1 MLDPLTLDQ
10 LRVLVAVA
18 EEGSFSAAARRL
30 GRVQSAISQAVH
42 ALETALAVTLFDR
55 AGKVPQLNDAGRVL
69 LSDAR
74 RLIGGV
80 EAIKAKAESIGG
92 GVEPELTLAVDAM
105 FPSAV
110 LTSSLKALSG
120 VYPCLQ
126 VTVFTEAMGG
136 AEQRLRDGAARLAF
150 CVPFPGVTDNRAS
163 EFLVTIPMVP
173 VVASGHPLATTA
185 SPIARAD
192 LEKEV
197 QLVLT
202 DRTTVSNGLSGGIV
216 SFRTWRFA
224 DLATR
229 LEFLLGGF
237 GWCNMPLHLVRDHV
251 DSGALKV
258 LDVAEPTISGIDI
271 HVVHERGRAPG
282 KAGRWLI
289 EDLRQRVVVCTGHG
303 LTGDG
308 PSAPIKVGHA
318 PAAALNGNGGLRH
331 QAI

>member
-30 GRVQSAISQAVH
+30 GRVQSAISQAVQS
-42 ALETALAVTLFDR
+42 LETALGVTVFDR
-55 AGKVPQLNDAGRVL
+55 DSKVPQLNDAGRVL
-69 LSDAR
+69 LADAR
-74 RLIGGV
+74 RLISGA
-80 EAIKAKAESIGG
+80 EAIKAKAESIGE

-110 LTSSLKALSG
+110 LTASLKALSE

-126 VTVFTEAMGG
+126 VTLFTEAMGG

-150 CVPFPGVTDNRAS
+150 CVPFPGRTDNRES

-173 VVASGHPLATTA
+173 VVASNHPLAAATA
-185 SPIARAD
+185 PIVRAD

-202 DRTTVSNGLSGGIV
+202 DRTTVSNGLGGGIV

-258 LDVAEPTISGIDI
+258 LDVVESTISGMDI
-271 HVVHERGRAPG
+271 HVVHERGRSPG

-289 EDLRQRVVVCTGHG
+289 EDLRQRVVVCTGQG
-303 LTGDG
+303 LTSNEPAG
-308 PSAPIKVGHA
+308 PVTVGHA
-318 PAAALNGNGGLRH
+318 PAAMLNGKGGAHH